1 MVGVRRPW
9 TPALMAVVVLA
20 VAACQSGP
28 ADVASGDY
36 RAFAAS
42 SEIGAVPPVTLTVD
56 GTALTFGELDML
68 NARELGQGGEEVV
81 VCPPDVRGVPAS
93 LGEPFSLGSTTFEDP
108 AIVGDCGVTSPRR
121 VTVVDLASADGS
133 VAPFPFTRWV
143 EFCDT
148 TDPDC
153 I

>member
-1 MVGVRRPW
+1 VVRARPLW
-9 TPALMAVVVLA
+9 TPALLAVAVLA
-20 VAACQSGP
+20 LAACQSGS
-28 ADVASGDY
+28 ANVASGDY

-42 SEIGAVPPVTLTVD
+42 SEIGEVPPVTLTVD

-81 VCPPDVRGVPAS
+81 VCPPDGRGVPAS
-93 LGEPFSLGSTTFEDP
+93 LGEPFSLGPTTFESP
-108 AIVGDCGVTSPRR
+108 AIVGDCGAASPRR
-121 VTVVDLASADGS
+121 LTVIDLASADEAAG
-133 VAPFPFTRWV
+133 PFPFTRWV

-153 I
+153 

>member
-1 MVGVRRPW
+1 MVRVRRPW
-9 TPALMAVVVLA
+9 SAGLLA
-20 VAACQSGP
+20 VSILALAACQSGP

-42 SEIGAVPPVTLTVD
+42 SEIGEVPPVTLTVD
-56 GTALTFGELDML
+56 GAALTFGELDML

-81 VCPPDVRGVPAS
+81 VCPPDGRGSPAS
-93 LGEPFSLGSTTFEDP
+93 LGEPLSLGTTTFEAP
-108 AIVGDCGVTSPRR
+108 AIVGDCGATAPRR
-121 VTVVDLASADGS
+121 VTVIDLASAEQDAG
-133 VAPFPFTRWV
+133 PFPFTRWV

-153 I
+153 